1 MPRKRVT
8 VCAHRYSFALGL
20 PRAVWMLL
28 VIVDVA
34 LFVAGLFSNRF
45 DLDLCAFVLVIFIRV
60 FGYDVLVGD
69 YDDRMEKVRQN
80 LGIDGKGISQ
90 EQRREIV
97 LELRRQH
104 LEHVLF
110 KRRNRAVDKPGA
122 KACWKEH

>member
-1 MPRKRVT
+1 MPRKRAT
-8 VCAHRYSFALGL
+8 VYGHRYSFALGL
-20 PRAVWMLL
+20 PRVMWVLL

-34 LFVAGLFSNRF
+34 LFVVGLFGNRF
-45 DLDLCAFVLVIFIRV
+45 DFDLCAFVLVIFIRV

-69 YDDRMEKVRQN
+69 YDDKMEKARQN

-110 KRRNRAVDKPGA
+110 KRKKHAVDKPRI
-122 KACWKEH
+122 KAYWKEH